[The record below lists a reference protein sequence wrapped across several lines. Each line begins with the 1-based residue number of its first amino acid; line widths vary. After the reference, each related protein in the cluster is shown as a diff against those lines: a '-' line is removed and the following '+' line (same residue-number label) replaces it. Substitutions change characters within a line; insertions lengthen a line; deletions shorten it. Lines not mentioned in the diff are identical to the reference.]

1 MGEGDGVGGPQL
13 ENDAVEELFEAF
25 VQRDMEAI
33 RSLAERTRIDERNH
47 YGLTVLML
55 AAAEGDPEL
64 VRWILE
70 AGADPDAASHTSVE
84 PGEDADEEDEHP
96 GAASVTLVLRDFASA
111 TKRDPEAVHLG
122 QTALFFA
129 AESGSPQT
137 VDGLLA
143 AGARPDAADVDGATP
158 LLAAAAAGDAGVVRR
173 LLAAH
178 AKSGRA
184 PATDALEIAAALGYE
199 DVVRALVEGGLPADP
214 KELRTGMTPLYHAA
228 SAGHASV
235 VEALLRAGAS
245 TGGQGFGSSA
255 LLAAIA
261 QGHEDVVR
269 HLLARQ
275 QGEQR
280 VAPRSLLHLAVEN
293 GQAGIVDL
301 LAQAGTDVNATDL
314 GNRTPLHIAI
324 DNDQADVAAALIDAG
339 ADVDLVPH
347 PQPGQ
352 EHFMA
357 RSSGRT
363 PLIMAVAQGCTEIV
377 RLLTEAGAD
386 LDLRIDTQDLLGSAA
401 PMTLEDEGM
410 TALMIA
416 ARDGH
421 EEITQILV
429 DAGADLEVEDNEG
442 ETAFAIALRAGN
454 RATSNIIRRA
464 GADVGG
470 FEEARLL
477 GAVKRRDSVTVA
489 SVLAA
494 GADPDAT
501 DRMDD
506 MTVKALHL
514 AALAGDAQSI
524 YSLLASGAD
533 ADARTLGGEP
543 PWGQTALMLASR
555 MGHAEAVQ
563 ALFKGGADP
572 ELHERD
578 AAGEGRTAFMMA
590 ATHGHLDVLRVFKR
604 MYDKIDFRSADGMTA
619 LTCAAA
625 SNQRPAVEL
634 LLSWGAE
641 VCDEKQSAL
650 AAAARYG
657 HLDILDA
664 LLDAGADVDA
674 QTGSGMT
681 ALMAAAE
688 AGQLEAVEYLLEE
701 GTNVHAVDANER
713 SAFSYAIAG
722 EQHEVVR
729 LLEETGALQNVR
741 GRE

>member
-1 MGEGDGVGGPQL
+1 M

-25 VQRDMEAI
+25 VQRDVEAI
-33 RSLAERTRIDERNH
+33 RALAERTRIDERNRF
-47 YGLTVLML
+47 GLTVLML

-70 AGADPDAASHTSVE
+70 AGADPNAPSHTSVE
-84 PGEDADEEDEHP
+84 PSGDASEDDEHP
-96 GAASVTLVLRDFASA
+96 GAASVTLVLRDFAA
-111 TKRDPEAVHLG
+111 AAKRDPDAVHLG

-129 AESGSPQT
+129 AESGSPPA

-158 LLAAAAAGDAGVVRR
+158 LLAAAAAGDEEIVRR
-173 LLAAH
+173 LLAAL
-178 AKSGRA
+178 ANAGLQ
-184 PATDALEIAAALGYE
+184 PETDALEIAAALGFG
-199 DVVRALVEGGLPADP
+199 DVVRALVEGGLPAEP

-228 SAGHASV
+228 SAGHAEV
-235 VEALLRAGAS
+235 VEVLLQAGAS

-261 QGHEDVVR
+261 QGHEEVVR

-275 QGEQR
+275 QGQQR

-324 DNDQADVAAALIDAG
+324 DNDRADVAAALIDAG
-339 ADVDLVPH
+339 ADVDLVPR

-357 RSSGRT
+357 RGSGRT
-363 PLIMAVAQGCTEIV
+363 PLIMAVAQGRTEIV
-377 RLLTEAGAD
+377 RLLAEAGAD
-386 LDLRIDTQDLLGSAA
+386 LDIQIDTRELLGSAA
-401 PMTLEDEGM
+401 PMTLEDEGK

-416 ARDGH
+416 ARDGQ

-429 DAGADLEVEDNEG
+429 DAGADLEIEDDSG

-454 RATSNIIRRA
+454 RPTSNIIRRA
-464 GADVGG
+464 GADVTG
-470 FEEARLL
+470 FEEARLI

-501 DRMDD
+501 DHMDD
-506 MTVKALHL
+506 TTATALHL
-514 AALAGDAQSI
+514 AARAGDAQSI
-524 YSLLASGAD
+524 YSLLAAGATVD
-533 ADARTLGGEP
+533 ERTQGGEP
-543 PWGQTALMLASR
+543 PWGQTALMLASH
-555 MGHAEAVQ
+555 GGQAEAVQ
-563 ALFKGGADP
+563 ALLKGGADP

-578 AAGEGRTAFMMA
+578 AAGDGRTAFMMA

-625 SNQRPAVEL
+625 SHQRPAVEL

-650 AAAARYG
+650 VAAARYG

-674 QTGSGMT
+674 QTAGGVT

-688 AGQLEAVEYLLEE
+688 AGQLAAVEYLIEE
-701 GTNVHAVDANER
+701 GANIHVVDASER
-713 SAFSYAIAG
+713 TAFSYAIAG
-722 EQHEVVR
+722 EQHEIVR
-729 LLEETGALQNVR
+729 LLEETGALENVR
-741 GRE
+741 GGE